1 MGQEAQKHPWVL
13 MRVSGGTD
21 GLFREGAGTP
31 GLRVEEERWSP
42 AGDTHGASGTDVR
55 PRVWGEAGMLQEDSF
70 MDSMRCLI
78 RLLQIGKYHPMQVL
92 SPQNLSRLYL
102 CL

>member
-1 MGQEAQKHPWVL
+1 MWPWCQDRTNGPVGQEAQKHPWVL
-13 MRVSGGTD
+13 TWVSGGKD

-55 PRVWGEAGMLQEDSF
+55 PRVWGEAGMLQEDIF
-70 MDSMRCLI
+70 MTS
-78 RLLQIGKYHPMQVL
+78 G
-92 SPQNLSRLYL
+92 
-102 CL
+102 